1 MLMKQTASSTAAP
14 VILLES
20 VFVVAACGLVYELV
34 AGAVSSYIM
43 GNAVTQF
50 SLVVGVFLSSM
61 GIGSFLA
68 KYIRR
73 NLLKAFIEIEI
84 WIALIGG
91 SSSMIMFMISAFADD
106 LFPIFFYGLCI
117 SIGVLIGIEIPLIVR
132 IVKERH
138 GFSGAVSNVLAL
150 DYIGALVG
158 SLLFPLVVLPYLGLS
173 RASVVFGIMNLSVAA
188 AGWYLLTEKRK
199 SLLIKM
205 IATGLVLLL
214 TLMFSGRLV
223 GFLEDLLYQDSII
236 YSKDTRYQ
244 RIVLTRWRD
253 DVRLYL
259 NGHIQ
264 FSSIDE
270 ARYHEALVMPAMAA
284 CPTARSVLILGGGD
298 GMAAREVLKY
308 EGVQSITLVDI
319 DPVITDLGKTRKEL
333 LALNGDA
340 LKSDKVRIHN
350 VDAMIFLKDSRDFF
364 DVILIDLPDP
374 NTPSLTKLYS
384 KAFYTLCFRRLNLGG
399 VLSTQ
404 ATSPFYARN
413 AFWCIVHTMT
423 AAGRSM
429 VGLSDMMFLPYH
441 LNVPSFGEWGFV
453 LASRRPVDPRR
464 LSIRVPTRFLTDDV
478 MQAMFNF
485 GRDMAPHGEMKIN
498 RIDRPV
504 LYEYYRKGWR
514 AFNE

>member
-1 MLMKQTASSTAAP
+1 MKLTASPTAAP
-14 VILLES
+14 VILLGS

-34 AGAVSSYIM
+34 AGAVSSYIL

-68 KYIRR
+68 KYIRT
-73 NLLKAFIEIEI
+73 NLLKMFIEIEI

-91 SSSMIMFMISAFADD
+91 GSSMIMFMISAFADD
-106 LFPIFFYGLCI
+106 LFQVFFYLLCI

-138 GFSGAVSNVLAL
+138 GFSGALSNVLAL

-158 SLLFPLVVLPYLGLS
+158 ALLFPLVVLPYLGLS

-188 AGWYLLTEKRK
+188 AGWYLLTEKHK
-199 SLLIKM
+199 SMLIK
-205 IATGLVLLL
+205 ILVTGLVLLL
-214 TLMFSGRLV
+214 TLIFSGRWV

-236 YSKDTRYQ
+236 YTKDTPYQ
-244 RIVLTRWRD
+244 RIIMTRWRD

-308 EGVQSITLVDI
+308 DRVQSITLIDI
-319 DPVITDLGKTRKEL
+319 DPVMTDLGKTRKEL
-333 LALNGDA
+333 LALNGSA
-340 LKSDKVRIHN
+340 LNSKKVQIHN
-350 VDAMIFLKDSRDFF
+350 TDAMVFLRESRDFF
-364 DVILIDLPDP
+364 DAILIDLPDP

-404 ATSPFYARN
+404 ATSPFYAKN
-413 AFWCIVHTMT
+413 AFWCIVETMT
-423 AAGRSM
+423 AAGGGRAE
-429 VGLSDMMFLPYH
+429 LSEMAILPYH

-453 LASRRPVDPRR
+453 LASRRAVDPKQ
-464 LSIRVPTRFLTDDV
+464 LSIPVSTRFLTDDV
-478 MQAMFNF
+478 LHAMFSF
-485 GRDMAPHGEMKIN
+485 GRDMAADQEIEVN

-504 LYEYYRKGWR
+504 LYEYYRKGWN